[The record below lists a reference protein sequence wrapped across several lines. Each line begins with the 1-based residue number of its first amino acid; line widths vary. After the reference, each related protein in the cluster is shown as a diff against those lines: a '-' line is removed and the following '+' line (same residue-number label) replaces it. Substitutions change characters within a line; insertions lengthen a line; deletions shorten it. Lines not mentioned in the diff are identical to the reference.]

1 MVYKAWSKCTSAG
14 STLPVGLQHYK
25 KAQTVK
31 VRSLMMSFIDL
42 LNLPVYMEQ
51 SKYKGGGAV
60 TLDE

>member
-1 MVYKAWSKCTSAG
+1 
-14 STLPVGLQHYK
+14 
-25 KAQTVK
+25 
-31 VRSLMMSFIDL
+31 MMSFIDF